1 MCIRDRCEI
10 LNGFANELAV
20 SRATKNEPLIEKA
33 IAYLHANLLKN
44 CLLYTS
50 RCV

>member
-1 MCIRDRCEI
+1 MCIRDRCRTEV
-10 LNGFANELAV
+10 FANA
-20 SRATKNEPLIEKA
+20 A
-33 IAYLHANLLKN
+33 IFRIYNAAAYTFYGKSLPYN

>member
-1 MCIRDRCEI
+1 MCIRDR
-10 LNGFANELAV
+10 LYGLLLTFGLALV
-20 SRATKNEPLIEKA
+20 IEGLFRNYYGA
-33 IAYLHANLLKN
+33 SGQPYN